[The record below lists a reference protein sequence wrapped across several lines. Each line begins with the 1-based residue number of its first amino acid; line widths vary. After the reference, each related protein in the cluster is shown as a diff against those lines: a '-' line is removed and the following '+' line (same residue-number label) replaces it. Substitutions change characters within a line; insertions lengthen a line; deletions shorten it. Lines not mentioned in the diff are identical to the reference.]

1 MVIIQ
6 DKNDFSKKFYNKLR
20 DYRRLDKCK
29 KEKFPLENEGLETIK
44 LKDAIKLVDELDTDL
59 CYGCKCKML
68 FCNYTPYCVY
78 QFSFDRIDNT
88 KIHSNNN
95 LRIVCWNCNSSGYG
109 SIKQSCSR
117 GCHENLDTSQ
127 DITFYWE
134 TGRHLKCEKV

>member
-1 MVIIQ
+1 MVIIE
-6 DKNDFSKKFYNKLR
+6 DNNDFSKKFYNKLR
-20 DYRRLDKCK
+20 DYRRVDKCK

-117 GCHENLDTSQ
+117 T
-127 DITFYWE
+127 T
-134 TGRHLKCEKV
+134 